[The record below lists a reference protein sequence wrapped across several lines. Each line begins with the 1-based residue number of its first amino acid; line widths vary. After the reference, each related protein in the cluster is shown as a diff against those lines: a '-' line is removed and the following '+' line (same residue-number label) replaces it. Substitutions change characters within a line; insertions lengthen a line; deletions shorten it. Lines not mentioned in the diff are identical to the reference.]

1 MQWEHSMV
9 PSIEDV
15 RTERQFK
22 ALTGMSR
29 TEFDQFLPSF
39 TEAYEEHRQEAYEA
53 QEAARQRKPGG
64 GQKGKLIEMSQKLF
78 FILYYWKVYPCY
90 DVLGF
95 QFDMDG
101 SKAYTNVQ
109 ALWPVLK
116 RALAKCEVLPKR
128 EFANIEELREAFS
141 QVSDLFIVTSQ

>member
-1 MQWEHSMV
+1 MV

-29 TEFDQFLPSF
+29 TEFDQFLPNF
-39 TEAYEEHRQEAYEA
+39 TEAYEEFRQEAYEA

-64 GQKGKLIEMSQKLF
+64 GQKGKLVEMSQKLF

-101 SKAYTNVQ
+101 SKACLYECSD
-109 ALWPVLK
+109 PVAGTQTCVGQM
-116 RALAKCEVLPKR
+116 RGAAQTGIC
-128 EFANIEELREAFS
+128 
-141 QVSDLFIVTSQ
+141 QH